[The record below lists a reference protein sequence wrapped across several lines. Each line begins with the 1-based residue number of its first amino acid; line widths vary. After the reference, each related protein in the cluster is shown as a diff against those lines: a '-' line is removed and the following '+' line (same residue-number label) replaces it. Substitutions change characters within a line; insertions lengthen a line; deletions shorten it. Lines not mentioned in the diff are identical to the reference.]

1 MNKKRVAF
9 HVLFWLAQYG
19 LSLYTELY
27 LSHSFSRNPSLSLLL
42 QYALAVSVPLIITM
56 AATYY
61 ILYLLI
67 PRWIQNYSRKILY
80 LEAIGTLLLA
90 TLCVRLAIQHIV
102 WNLIY
107 DEPIPD
113 LSFLQWIA
121 RYSYTFLNLL
131 QVVGIAAAIKLFK
144 LRIGAV
150 KNEKALVQEK
160 LQSEMMRL
168 KAQLNPHFLFNAI
181 NSIYSLARSQSQH
194 TADALIRLS
203 KMLRYVIYETEQKTI
218 LLGEE
223 LRVIDDYIQLQ
234 QLRFGRRLRI
244 STEKHLDDTSAL
256 IAPMLLLPLVE
267 NAYKHGS
274 EEGGEITVVIHLK
287 QNQFSFTIVNP
298 VAANDSKKINQN
310 GIGLGN
316 IKRQLELM
324 YRDFLLETEL
334 KENTFKATLKI
345 NLVSYAGFELF
356 DHRR

>member
-1 MNKKRVAF
+1 MNKKRIAF
-9 HVLFWLAQYG
+9 HVLFWLAQYS

-27 LSHSFSRNPSLSLLL
+27 LSHSFSRNPSFELLL

-56 AATYY
+56 GATYY
-61 ILYLLI
+61 ILYFLI
-67 PRWIQNYSRKILY
+67 PRWVQNYSRGILY
-80 LEAIGTLLLA
+80 LEAICTLLLA
-90 TLCVRLAIQHIV
+90 TLFVRLAIQHIV

-107 DEPIPD
+107 GEPVPD
-113 LSFLQWIA
+113 LNFLQWIA
-121 RYSYTFLNLL
+121 RYTYTFLNLL

-150 KNEKALVQEK
+150 KNEKSLVQEK

-218 LLGEE
+218 LLAEE

-234 QLRFGRRLRI
+234 QLRFERRLRI
-244 STEKHLDDTSAL
+244 ITEKRLDDTSAL

-274 EEGGEITVVIHLK
+274 EEGGEIKVEICLSK
-287 QNQFSFTIVNP
+287 GQFSFMIMNP
-298 VAANDSKKINQN
+298 VTATDSKKTNQN

-316 IKRQLELM
+316 INRQLELM
-324 YRDFLLETEL
+324 YHEFQLETEL
-334 KENTFKATLKI
+334 KENTFKVFLKI
-345 NLVSYAGFELF
+345 NLETYAGFELF
-356 DHRR
+356 NNRR